1 MAFLWLHTLNERLP
15 WLETVG
21 TSVSRLGRA
30 LVITSLLVTGG
41 VIGMRYLGLIEAAE
55 LAAYDRLLQ
64 QQPAADV
71 DDRLLVVGVTE
82 NDLQALQEWPLS
94 DRTIAQAL
102 EQLTQHQPQVIALD
116 IFRDFP
122 YEPGTSE
129 LQTQVQQNPNVL
141 VICKTS
147 AANDPGTP
155 PPPWADAEQV
165 TFADLVVDAG
175 GILRRSLLM
184 AGIYEP
190 DTPFPRPH
198 LCNEPGPTLFSL
210 SFKATLT
217 YLTEQGIEPSFNDDQ
232 QLMFGSTLIP
242 QIEANVGGYQG
253 VDAGGYQLMLYYRSK
268 TNAIP
273 QISLMEVL
281 NGDID
286 PEMIRDRIVMIGYT
300 TPQSKDDF
308 YTPFSSG
315 KDDQQKMPGVV
326 VHAQSAS
333 QLLSA
338 VLDGRPLI
346 WTWSA
351 PTEILWI
358 WMWSMLG
365 GILAWYLRHPA
376 IFAFMILLGCVA
388 VYSLCFV
395 AFLQGGWLPL
405 IPAVMTFLGTAVGI
419 VSLDRF
425 NNSAYGQQVY
435 RKVKTFLRLEIDID
449 HNKVQEQVAE
459 ITESDYFQELQETAR
474 KLRTTSDSEQSS
486 QEDWPH
492 EQAVQAW
499 QDHALGSDKHAKG
512 LESLLHT
519 TEDAVTQSP
528 SHPSPA
534 GQANEPD
541 DWKTLSQE
549 MQDQDTKAQL
559 SETSPSPSTEHR
571 LLASEGELA
580 SLNRAN
586 ETIGKAKISVSPTA
600 ANDADDYGGQY
611 LRAIAQ
617 EAQMLKK
624 RTQAAALQ
632 ASSKSSPASKP
643 LAPVTAHTPFL
654 LDDTYCDYADSSTL
668 TDNYLKQL
676 EQQLTD
682 IKNELLAQ

>member
-21 TSVSRLGRA
+21 TSASRLGRA

-41 VIGMRYLGLIEAAE
+41 VIGMRHLGLIEAAE

-64 QQPAADV
+64 QQPAADA

-82 NDLQALQEWPLS
+82 NDLQTLQEWPLS

-129 LQTQVQQNPNVL
+129 LQAQVQQNPNVL

-155 PPPWADAEQV
+155 PPPWADSEQV
-165 TFADLVVDAG
+165 TFADLVVDSG

-210 SFKATLT
+210 SFRAALT

-232 QLMFGSTLIP
+232 QLMFGNTLIP
-242 QIEANVGGYQG
+242 QIGRNAGGYQG

-268 TNAIP
+268 TNAVP
-273 QISLMEVL
+273 QVSLMEVL
-281 NGDID
+281 SGNVD

-358 WMWSMLG
+358 LVWSMFG

-376 IFAFMILLGCVA
+376 IFAFIILLGCVA
-388 VYSLCFV
+388 VYGLCFV

-419 VSLDRF
+419 VSLERF
-425 NNSAYGQQVY
+425 NNSTYGQQVY
-435 RKVKTFLRLEIDID
+435 RKVKTLLRFEIDID
-449 HNKVQEQVAE
+449 QGKVQEQVAE
-459 ITESDYFQELQETAR
+459 ITESDYFQGLQETAR
-474 KLRTTSDSEQSS
+474 QLRSTSDSEQSS
-486 QEDWPH
+486 RKDWPN
-492 EQAVQAW
+492 EQVVQAW
-499 QDHALGSDKHAKG
+499 QDHTLGSDKRVKE
-512 LESLLHT
+512 LDVLINT
-519 TEDAVTQSP
+519 DEDTVTQLPNNPSP
-528 SHPSPA
+528 S
-534 GQANEPD
+534 GQSNKQNY
-541 DWKTLSQE
+541 WE
-549 MQDQDTKAQL
+549 MLAPEMPEQDTKAQL
-559 SETSPSPSTEHR
+559 SETNPPPSTKHS
-571 LLASEGELA
+571 LFASEGELDNP
-580 SLNRAN
+580 NRAN
-586 ETIGKAKISVSPTA
+586 KTMGRGKTPVSPA
-600 ANDADDYGGQY
+600 GANDADDYEGQY

-617 EAQMLKK
+617 EAQMLKQ
-624 RTQAAALQ
+624 RTQAITRQDSA
-632 ASSKSSPASKP
+632 KPSPAPNP
-643 LAPVTAHTPFL
+643 LIPTAHTPFL
-654 LDDTYCDYADSSTL
+654 FDDTYCDYADSSTS
-668 TDNYLKQL
+668 TEEYLNQL